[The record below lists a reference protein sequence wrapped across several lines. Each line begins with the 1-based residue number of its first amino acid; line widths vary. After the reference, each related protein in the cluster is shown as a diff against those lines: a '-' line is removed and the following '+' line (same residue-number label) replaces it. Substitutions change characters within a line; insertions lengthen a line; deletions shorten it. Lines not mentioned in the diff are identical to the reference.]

1 MSLPLDTTDRAPF
14 NDGGS
19 SPQIVVRSPSG
30 GQTVWWILTILL
42 AVIAT
47 TLIMRLDEGRL
58 TNSVYAQ
65 AGSEQLGARGIYA
78 FTGQLTGKSYG
89 LFMMDVDRS
98 TVWCYEFQRG
108 PHGQPQMKLVAAR
121 SWFWDRF
128 LEEFNVAEPVPGDV
142 RLMVEQQKSHN
153 QDITGTMK

>member
-1 MSLPLDTTDRAPF
+1 MDVSSPLDTAVRTTSR
-14 NDGGS
+14 GGGLA
-19 SPQIVVRSPSG
+19 SG
-30 GQTVWWILTILL
+30 GQTVWWILAILL

-47 TLIMRLDEGRL
+47 TLIMRFDEGRL

-89 LFMMDVDRS
+89 LFMMDVDRG

-121 SWFWDRF
+121 SWIWDRF

-153 QDITGTMK
+153 QDITGTTK